1 MNFQAFNLDTESAKK
16 ADSEGGRISQTGKYV
31 GTILRAEFVQ
41 SKGGTHGIEVVFTTE
56 DKLEATSTF
65 WTFKAD
71 GTPIFGRDKVNALMA
86 CASVKTLTPTE
97 TTIEKYSFEAGG
109 KILQPATVAPE
120 LEGKPIGLL
129 IQMEEYLNNN
139 GEVKTRAN
147 IVSAFNPANNLMAKE
162 ILERKTTPEALEK
175 AYARLMK
182 NGDKKLQ
189 GQAPAQGGGYGS
201 AAPVA
206 QAADL
211 DDDLPF

>member
-1 MNFQAFNLDTESAKK
+1 MFNAFTLDVESAKK
-16 ADSEGGRISQTGKYV
+16 ADQEGGRISQTGKYV
-31 GTILRAEFVQ
+31 GTIVRAEFVQ
-41 SKGGTHGIEVVFTTE
+41 SKGGTHGIEVAFTTE

-97 TTIEKYSFEAGG
+97 TTIEKYSFKAGG

-120 LEGKPIGLL
+120 LENKPIGLL

-147 IVSAFNPANNLMAKE
+147 IVSAFNPTNNLMAKE

-175 AYARLMK
+175 AYERLMK
-182 NGDKKLQ
+182 NGDKKLS
-189 GQAPAQGGGYGS
+189 GATNVTVNNSYG
-201 AAPVA
+201 AAPNGGA
-206 QAADL
+206 SEL
-211 DDDLPF
+211 DDGLPW